1 MASSGNFCTFNE
13 AYRGTTSLYDHVL
26 SAGNT
31 RMTQSNISGSN
42 HACGSPGTHLFQSG
56 KFYWEAYIPANQTGG
71 SHLGCGIL
79 NVGDGATKSSSSVG
93 LGISTGD
100 IGINPANNVVK
111 FSNVQTKDYTESAF
125 SSGDILQVAVDAD
138 NGAIY
143 FGKNNTFLGSS
154 DPTSGSSKTGAGATW
169 TPSSYAGGW
178 APSQGCQ
185 GGNGNA
191 IYMNWGQDSTF
202 AGARSAGGNADE
214 NGFGDFVYSP
224 PSGYLAL
231 CSANLPISDDIDPA
245 QTDDDF
251 PQKNFNVVTY
261 TGNSSTNAITGLG
274 FKPDLFWFQRRDYTG
289 NFNQGILDSSRGV
302 SVGMYPDRNDADTNF
317 TSDFNSFDND
327 GFTLKSGS
335 SANINNSGS
344 AFVAW
349 CWRANGG
356 TTSTNSDGSTDST
369 VQANTAGGFS
379 IITYTGNGS
388 NRTIGHG
395 LSKAPEFMIVK
406 DRSNTANWIVYHK
419 DQGAAN
425 RSQLNTSVAFGSSS
439 TSFQSTDPTNS
450 VISLGTSSGTNASSA
465 NFVCYAWH
473 SVDGYCKVGTTTG
486 NGSSSQGSFT
496 YLGFRPRL
504 IIYKRST
511 DSNYFYLL
519 DTARNTINGEALKL
533 LAPVGVSESDHGTG
547 NKMDFYSNGFKM
559 FTSGG
564 GLNGSGGNYVYIAWG
579 DVPYKYNNTR

>member
-13 AYRGTTSLYDHVL
+13 TYRGTTTLYDHVL

-42 HACGSPGTHLFQSG
+42 HACGSPGTHLFASG
-56 KFYWEAYIPANQTGG
+56 KFYWEAYMPANQTGG
-71 SHLGCGIL
+71 SHLACGIL

-231 CSANLPISDDIDPA
+231 CSANLPTSSDIDPA
-245 QTDDDF
+245 ETDDDF
-251 PQKNFNVVTY
+251 PGKNFNVVLF
-261 TGNSSTNAITGLG
+261 TGNGSTNAITGLG
-274 FKPDLFWFQRRDYTG
+274 FQPDLIWGFTRDGAQDKRMIDSTRGGASRLYSNNG
-289 NFNQGILDSSRGV
+289 NT
-302 SVGMYPDRNDADTNF
+302 ADTSQTAISAF
-317 TSDFNSFDND
+317 GAD
-327 GFTLKSGS
+327 GFT
-335 SANINNSGS
+335 ANGGYFNNDNTKECG
-344 AFVAW
+344 AW

-356 TTSTNSDGSTDST
+356 TTSTNSDGSADTT
-369 VQANTAGGFS
+369 VQANTAAGFS
-379 IITYTGNGS
+379 IFTFANSSGSKTLGHGLGKAPSMYVIRGIGEGTSWGIYHKSLGATKYVRWNSTNGSASSTAYFNDTEPTSSVLSVGSTLTGSSLLCYAWAEIEGYSKFTTYTGNG
-388 NRTIGHG
+388 N
-395 LSKAPEFMIVK
+395 V
-406 DRSNTANWIVYHK
+406 
-419 DQGAAN
+419 
-425 RSQLNTSVAFGSSS
+425 
-439 TSFQSTDPTNS
+439 
-450 VISLGTSSGTNASSA
+450 
-465 NFVCYAWH
+465 
-473 SVDGYCKVGTTTG
+473 
-486 NGSSSQGSFT
+486 NGPYI
-496 YLGFRPRL
+496 YLGFRPRMIML
-504 IIYKRST
+504 KRYDRNGDYWYCI
-511 DSNYFYLL
+511 DS
-519 DTARNTINGEALKL
+519 ARNTFNGPGALL
-533 LAPVGVSESDHGTG
+533 TSPDNDITESNHGTS
-547 NKMDFYSNGFKM
+547 NVIDFLSNGFKM
-559 FTSGG
+559 RTTGS
-564 GLNGSGGNYVYIAWG
+564 GLNGSGGTWLVAAWA